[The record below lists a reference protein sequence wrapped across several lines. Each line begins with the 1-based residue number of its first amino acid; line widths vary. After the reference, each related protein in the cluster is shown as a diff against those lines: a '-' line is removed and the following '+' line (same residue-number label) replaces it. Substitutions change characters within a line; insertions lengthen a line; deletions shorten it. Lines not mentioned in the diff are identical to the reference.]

1 MRARSLHLTPLLAL
15 LACYGCSADAEGGP
29 SASTAGN
36 GNALPTAGSGGLV
49 GTAGSSPTA
58 GSNATMANGG
68 NAGNAAGGNSGLL
81 TGNPGGT
88 SNAGASNGGSTNNG
102 GSANN
107 AGSSGSSSGGSGDG
121 PGIPCTEPFEA
132 EFSDLKGCI
141 ADVSGITMKFFPLA
155 PGKAVK
161 RVAVFLHGDTAQDW
175 QGWYPFLGDTVEWCL
190 ARDILVVAPL
200 SPVAYDDDPP
210 EDRSYG
216 AAQGEDAEKV
226 VKAIEDFLDAYKTPH
241 HNLLYW
247 TLSGGSWFVTS
258 SFLPLMGAR
267 LPGIYALSCGASEF
281 WYDYEWSIDGPA
293 RDQNKLLFNYGTE
306 DFLKPGEEA
315 SAEKYE
321 TDGFSVTVKTYP
333 GAEHCD
339 HPIHEPT
346 IEFWQSSL

>member
-1 MRARSLHLTPLLAL
+1 VP
-15 LACYGCSADAEGGP
+15 
-29 SASTAGN
+29 
-36 GNALPTAGSGGLV
+36 V
-49 GTAGSSPTA
+49 
-58 GSNATMANGG
+58 
-68 NAGNAAGGNSGLL
+68 
-81 TGNPGGT
+81 
-88 SNAGASNGGSTNNG
+88 
-102 GSANN
+102 
-107 AGSSGSSSGGSGDG
+107 AGSSGSGGPNNVAGSAGSTNNAGTGGSNGNAGSANNGGSSSGSGGTGDG

-132 EFSDLKGCI
+132 ADSDLEGCI

-161 RVAVFLHGDTAQDW
+161 RVAVYLHGDTAQDW
-175 QGWYPFLGDTVEWCL
+175 QGWYQYLGDTVQWCQ

-226 VKAIEDFLDAYKTPH
+226 GKALEDFLDAYSTPH
-241 HNLLYW
+241 QNLLYW

-267 LPGIYALSCGASEF
+267 LPGAYALSCGASEF

-346 IEFWQSSL
+346 IEFWGNSL